1 MTDQKLTMSGSA
13 VSMTK
18 RIEDRQARVGV
29 IGQGY
34 VGLPLAVASARA
46 GFATLGFDVDQN
58 KIDQLNAGESYIGAV
73 TTDELAKHV
82 GSQAYQATADFSR
95 LSDCDVIVICVP
107 TPLSKQREPD
117 LHYIVDTSETIL
129 DHMRPGQLIVL
140 ESTTW
145 PGTTEEVMKPIL
157 ERHGDKSGKDFFLA
171 FSPEREDPGNANYHT
186 TSIPK
191 VVAGDGAD
199 ASAIAESFYA
209 AVVDRVVLVSSPAT
223 AEAVKIT
230 ENVFRAVN
238 IALVN
243 ELKVIFDAMGIDVWE
258 VIDAAATKPFGFMP
272 FYPGPG
278 LGGHCIPI
286 DPFYL
291 TWKSREYGLTTR
303 FIELAGEINVSMPRY
318 VLANLE
324 RALDERL
331 SKSLGSS
338 KVLIIGLA
346 YKKNISDIRESPSL
360 VLLELLEN
368 RGVDVAYF
376 DPFVPEVPMTREHAA
391 LAGRR
396 SVELT
401 PDNIRRYDA
410 VLIATD
416 HDDIDYGNLMT
427 YAPIVLD
434 TRNAMGRRG
443 LSADNVI
450 KS

>member
-1 MTDQKLTMSGSA
+1 MSDHEQNSPKPGASTA
-13 VSMTK
+13 D
-18 RIEDRQARVGV
+18 RISGRTAIVGV

-46 GFATLGFDVDQN
+46 GFRTLGVDVDAA
-58 KIDQLNAGESYIGAV
+58 KIAELNAGRSYIGAV
-73 TTDELAKHV
+73 ASDELAKHV
-82 GSQAYQATADFSR
+82 GSGAYRATADFAE
-95 LSDCDVIVICVP
+95 LGDCDAIVICVP

-117 LHYIVDTSETIL
+117 LRYVVETSETIL
-129 DHMRPGQLIVL
+129 KHLRPGQLIVL

-157 ERHGDKSGKDFFLA
+157 ERGGLKSGRDFFLA
-171 FSPEREDPGNANYHT
+171 FSPEREDPGNTHFHT

-191 VVAGDGAD
+191 VVAGDGPE
-199 ASAIAESFYA
+199 ASALAEAFYA
-209 AVVDRVVLVSSPAT
+209 AVVDQVVTVSSPAT

-243 ELKVIFDAMGIDVWE
+243 ELKVIYDAMGIDVWE

-318 VLANLE
+318 VIANLE

-338 KVLIIGLA
+338 KILIIGLA

-360 VLLELLEN
+360 TLLELLEQ
-368 RGVDVAYF
+368 RGVQVDYH
-376 DPFVPEVPMTREHAA
+376 DPYVPEVPMTREHAA

-396 SVELT
+396 SVDLS
-401 PDNIRRYDA
+401 PGIVGDYDA

-416 HDDIDYGNLMT
+416 HDDIDYEQLSTGARL
-427 YAPIVLD
+427 IID
-434 TRNAMGRRG
+434 TRNAMGRRR
-443 LSADNVI
+443 LSSGQIV

>member
-1 MTDQKLTMSGSA
+1 MSDHEQTPPRPDASA
-13 VSMTK
+13 AG
-18 RIEDRQARVGV
+18 RIAARTAVVGV

-34 VGLPLAVASARA
+34 VGLPLAMAAARA
-46 GFATLGFDVDQN
+46 SFPTLGFDVDPE
-58 KIDQLNAGESYIGAV
+58 KIERLNGGDSYIGAV
-73 TTDELAKHV
+73 NSDELAKHV
-82 GSQAYQATADFSR
+82 ASGAYRATVDFAR
-95 LSDCDVIVICVP
+95 LGDCDVIVICVP
-107 TPLSKQREPD
+107 TPLSRQREPD
-117 LHYIVDTSETIL
+117 LRYVVETSETIL
-129 DHMRPGQLIVL
+129 THLRPGQLIVL

-157 ERHGDKSGKDFFLA
+157 ERNGLISGRDVFLA
-171 FSPEREDPGNANYHT
+171 FSPEREDPGNAHFHT
-186 TSIPK
+186 VSIPK
-191 VVAGDGAD
+191 VLAGDGPQ
-199 ASAIAESFYA
+199 ASALAEAFYG
-209 AVVDRVVLVSSPAT
+209 AVVDRVVTVSSPAT

-243 ELKVIFDAMGIDVWE
+243 ELKVIYDAMGIDVWE

-318 VLANLE
+318 VVANLE

-331 SKSLGSS
+331 GKSLGSS

-360 VLLELLEN
+360 VLWELLEE
-368 RGVDVAYF
+368 RRVTVDYF
-376 DPFVPEVPMTREHAA
+376 DPYVAQIPMTREHIS
-391 LAGRR
+391 LAGRH
-396 SVELT
+396 SVNLDMKE
-401 PDNIRRYDA
+401 ISKYDA

-416 HDDIDYGNLMT
+416 HDDIDYDQL
-427 YAPIVLD
+427 AVHAQLILD
-434 TRNAMGRRG
+434 TRNAMGRRHI
-443 LSADNVI
+443 SSDKII
-450 KS
+450 KT